1 MKAAVPVKKGDIIE
15 VQISGLGSSG
25 EGVGRYNG
33 FTVFVKNALPEE
45 IVQAEIVLVKKNYAV
60 GVLKQL
66 IKAASERTEPIC
78 PVYKECGGCQLQHLS
93 YAGQLKMKQQQV
105 LDALTRIGHL
115 DVEVLPVIG
124 CSNPWNYRNK
134 MQFPAAVNT
143 EGKINIGCYAAA
155 THSVIDTGS
164 CLIQKEANNEVLTT
178 VRKWMQRF
186 GISAYDEK
194 TGKGLVRHVMSRVGV
209 HSGEVMAVLIT
220 SAYDIPHKKELVEWL
235 EKYVPGLVSVV
246 QNINKKPTNVV
257 MGSKTR
263 VLYGRP
269 TITDSLGALSF
280 NISAQSFFQVNSEQ
294 AEKLYNKALEYAAL
308 NGNETVVDVYC
319 GTGTIS
325 LYLAKHAAQVYGIEI
340 VPPAIED
347 AKKNAADNNCHN
359 AEFILGD
366 AAEKLPELLS
376 QGVQPDVVIVDPPR
390 AGCEQKVLQAIADV
404 KPKRIVYVS
413 CNPASLARDLAYL
426 AGRDYKALAAQPV
439 DMFPMTSHVETVVSL
454 SKGYIDHDTIDI
466 EISLE
471 DMDFSAYRGKAT
483 YKEIQNYV
491 LEKFNLKVSTLNI
504 SQVKRKSGI
513 SMGTNY
519 NKSKSE
525 NVKIYQCTPEKEDA
539 ILDALKHF
547 NII

>member
-1 MKAAVPVKKGDIIE
+1 MKVNVPVKKGDNIE
-15 VQISGLGSSG
+15 LQIAGLGSSG
-25 EGVGRYNG
+25 EGVGRYDG
-33 FTVFVKNALPEE
+33 FTVFVHGALPEE
-45 IVQAEIVLVKKNYAV
+45 TVQAEIVLVKKNYAV
-60 GVLKQL
+60 GKL
-66 IKAASERTEPIC
+66 IKIITASPDRVEPVC
-78 PVYKECGGCQLQHLS
+78 PVYADCGGCQLQHLS
-93 YAGQLKMKQQQV
+93 YAGQLRMKQQQV
-105 LDALTRIGHL
+105 KDALTRIGHL
-115 DVEVLPVIG
+115 DIEVLPVIG
-124 CSNPWNYRNK
+124 CNNPWNYRNK
-134 MQFPAAVNT
+134 MQFPAASGA
-143 EGKINIGCYAAA
+143 EGKISIGCYAAA

-164 CLIQKEANNEVLTT
+164 CMIQKEANNEVLTT
-178 VRKWMQRF
+178 VRKWMQRY

-194 TGKGLVRHVMSRVGV
+194 TGKGLIRHVMSRVGV

-235 EKYVPGLVSVV
+235 TKYVPNLVSVV
-246 QNINKKPTNVV
+246 QNINKKPTNIV
-257 MGSKTR
+257 MGNKTR
-263 VLYGRP
+263 VLYGQP

-294 AEKLYNKALEYAAL
+294 AEKLYNKALEYTAL
-308 NGNETVVDVYC
+308 SGNETVVDVYC

-325 LYLAKHAAQVYGIEI
+325 LYLAKHAGKVYGIEI
-340 VPPAIED
+340 VAPAIED
-347 AKKNAADNNCHN
+347 AKKNAQENNCNN

-366 AAEKLPELLS
+366 AAEKLPHLLAES
-376 QGVQPDVVIVDPPR
+376 VKPDVVVVDPPR
-390 AGCEQKVLQAIADV
+390 AGCEQKVLKAIADV
-404 KPKRIVYVS
+404 EPQRIVYVS

-426 AGRDYKALAAQPV
+426 AERGYKAMAAQPV

-454 SKGYIDHDTIDI
+454 SKGYIDHDSVNI
-466 EISLE
+466 EVSLE

-491 LEKFNLKVSTLNI
+491 LERFNLKVSTLNI

-525 NVKIYQCTPEKEDA
+525 NIKIPQCTPEKEEA

>member
-78 PVYKECGGCQLQHLS
+78 PVYEECGGCQLQHLS

-134 MQFPAAVNT
+134 MQFPAAVNA

-220 SAYDIPHKKELVEWL
+220 SAYDIPHKKELIEWL

-376 QGVQPDVVIVDPPR
+376 QGIQPDVVIVDPPR

-426 AGRDYKALAAQPV
+426 AERDYKALAAQPV

-454 SKGYIDHDTIDI
+454 S
-466 EISLE
+466 
-471 DMDFSAYRGKAT
+471 
-483 YKEIQNYV
+483 QN
-491 LEKFNLKVSTLNI
+491 
-504 SQVKRKSGI
+504 
-513 SMGTNY
+513 
-519 NKSKSE
+519 
-525 NVKIYQCTPEKEDA
+525 
-539 ILDALKHF
+539 
-547 NII
+547 

>member
-1 MKAAVPVKKGDIIE
+1 MQGNIPVKKGDNIE
-15 VQISGLGSSG
+15 VQIAGLGSSG
-25 EGVGRYNG
+25 EGVGKYEG
-33 FTVFVKNALPEE
+33 FTVFVRGALPEE
-45 IVQAEIVLVKKNYAV
+45 TVQAEITLVKKNYAA
-60 GVLKQL
+60 GKL
-66 IKAASERTEPIC
+66 IKIIEASPERVEPVC
-78 PVYKECGGCQLQHLS
+78 PVYAECGGCQLQHLS
-93 YAGQLKMKQQQV
+93 YAGQLRMKQQQV
-105 LDALTRIGHL
+105 KDALTRIGHL
-115 DVEVLPVIG
+115 DTEVLPVIG
-124 CSNPWNYRNK
+124 CTNPWNYRNK
-134 MQFPAAVNT
+134 MQFPAAGGA
-143 EGKINIGCYAAA
+143 EGTINIGCYAAA

-164 CLIQKEANNEVLTT
+164 CMIQKEANNEVLTT
-178 VRKWMQRF
+178 VRKWMQRY

-220 SAYDIPHKKELVEWL
+220 SAYDIPHKKELIEWL
-235 EKYVPGLVSVV
+235 TKYVPNLVSVV

-269 TITDSLGALSF
+269 TINDSLGALNF

-308 NGNETVVDVYC
+308 SGTETVVDVYC

-325 LYLAKHAAQVYGIEI
+325 LYLAKHAGKVYGIEI
-340 VPPAIED
+340 VAPAIED
-347 AKKNAADNNCHN
+347 AKKNAQDNNCHN

-366 AAEKLPELLS
+366 AADRLPQLLAE
-376 QGVQPDVVIVDPPR
+376 GVKPDVVVVDPPR
-390 AGCEQKVLQAIADV
+390 AGCEQKVLKAIADV
-404 KPKRIVYVS
+404 EPQRIVYVS

-426 AGRDYKALAAQPV
+426 SERGYKAMTAQPV
-439 DMFPMTSHVETVVSL
+439 DMFPMTVHVETVVSL
-454 SKGYIDHDTIDI
+454 SKGYIDHDSVNI
-466 EISLE
+466 EVSLE

-491 LEKFNLKVSTLNI
+491 LERFNLKVSTLNI

-525 NVKIYQCTPEKEDA
+525 NIKIPQCTPEKEEA

>member
-66 IKAASERTEPIC
+66 IKGASERTEPIC

-134 MQFPAAVNT
+134 MQFPAAVNA

-164 CLIQKEANNEVLTT
+164 CLIQKEANNEVLNT

-366 AAEKLPELLS
+366 AAEKLPELLA
-376 QGVQPDVVIVDPPR
+376 QGIQPDVVIVDPPR

-426 AGRDYKALAAQPV
+426 AERDYKALAAQPV

-454 SKGYIDHDTIDI
+454 SKGYIDHDSVNI

-525 NVKIYQCTPEKEDA
+525 NIKIPQCTPEKEEA

>member
-78 PVYKECGGCQLQHLS
+78 PVYEECGGCQLQHLS

-134 MQFPAAVNT
+134 MQFPAAVNA

-366 AAEKLPELLS
+366 AAEKLPELLA
-376 QGVQPDVVIVDPPR
+376 QGIQPDVVIVDPPR

-426 AGRDYKALAAQPV
+426 AERDYKALAAQPV